1 VSSGFGHSVPTQ
13 GTLAIQTLRVVYT
26 DPRWAVNG
34 TGSLDPALAD
44 IERDIYRDDLE
55 LDFGIYENGAFVLEG
70 PRLLERVRHANGLM
84 VLRTRVGA
92 PLLEATGPKLRV
104 VCRQGVGF
112 DNLDL
117 PELKRRGIFAF
128 NVPDYCTPE
137 VSDHALALTL
147 ALERRIVKQNAHV
160 KGNRWR
166 TESGGE
172 PRRLGRHTFGI
183 VGFGR
188 IGRAVARK
196 AAVFYGKVQAYDPFV
211 STDAMA
217 GLGVERRATLEELL
231 ATSDV
236 VSIHTPLDDSTWH
249 LLDRKTLPAIKSGAL
264 LINTGR
270 GGVVEPD
277 AVLFAL
283 ESGQLGGYG
292 SDVFNP
298 EDPNADPVNKRLLDF
313 ENVVVTAHSAFW
325 SADSIRSIRTRI
337 AEEFRHV
344 LLTGD
349 PPRFGRLT

>member
-1 VSSGFGHSVPTQ
+1 
-13 GTLAIQTLRVVYT
+13 LRVVYT
-26 DPRWAVNG
+26 DPRWAVNTSG
-34 TGSLDPALAD
+34 TFDSGLAD
-44 IERDIYRDDLE
+44 IECGIYRDDVK
-55 LDFGIYENGAFVLEG
+55 LDFGIFENGTFLVDG
-70 PRLLERVRHANGLM
+70 PRLHERVRDANGLM
-84 VLRTRVGA
+84 VLRTQVGA
-92 PLLEATGPKLRV
+92 SLLDAIGPTLRV

-160 KGNRWR
+160 KGKSWR

-183 VGFGR
+183 VGLGR

-236 VSIHTPLDDSTWH
+236 VSIHTPLDDSTRH
-249 LLDRKTLPAIKSGAL
+249 LIDRKTLPAIKAGAL
-264 LINTGR
+264 LINTAR
-270 GGVVEPD
+270 GGIVEPE
-277 AVLFAL
+277 AEFEAL
-283 ESGQLGGYG
+283 ESGRLGGYG
-292 SDVFNP
+292 ADVFNP
-298 EDPNADPVNKRLLDF
+298 EDPNAHPTNKKLLDF

-325 SADSIRSIRTRI
+325 SGDSIRSIRTRI

-349 PPRFGRLT
+349 PPRFGRLC

>member
-1 VSSGFGHSVPTQ
+1 M
-13 GTLAIQTLRVVYT
+13 RVVYS

-34 TGSLDPALAD
+34 SGSLDPALAD
-44 IERDIYRDDLE
+44 IERGIYRDDIDLG
-55 LDFGIYENGAFVLEG
+55 FGIYENGRFIIDG
-70 PRLLERVRHANGLM
+70 PRLHERVRGANGLM
-84 VLRTRVGA
+84 VLRTQVDA
-92 PLLEATGPKLRV
+92 TLLDAAGPSLRV

-117 PELKRRGIFAF
+117 LELKRRGIFAF

-160 KGNRWR
+160 KGDRWR

-172 PRRLGRHTFGI
+172 PRRLGKHTFGI
-183 VGFGR
+183 IGLGR

-196 AAVFYGKVQAYDPFV
+196 AAVFYGRVQAYDPFV

-236 VSIHTPLDDSTWH
+236 VSIHTPLDELTRG
-249 LLDRKTLPAIKSGAL
+249 LIDRKTLPTIKPGAL
-264 LINTGR
+264 LINTAR
-270 GGVVEPD
+270 GGIVEPQ
-277 AVLFAL
+277 AVLEAL
-283 ESGQLGGYG
+283 EGGRLGGYG
-292 SDVFNP
+292 CDVFNP
-298 EDPNADPVNKRLLDF
+298 EDPNSDPVNRRMLPL

-344 LLTGD
+344 LLSGE
-349 PPRFGRLT
+349 PPRFGRLA

>member
-1 VSSGFGHSVPTQ
+1 
-13 GTLAIQTLRVVYT
+13 LRVVYS

-34 TGSLDPALAD
+34 NGSLDPALAD
-44 IERDIYRDDLE
+44 IERAIYRDDIE
-55 LDFGIYENGAFVLEG
+55 LRFGIYEDGAFIFDG
-70 PRLLERVRHANGLM
+70 PRLHERVGGADGLM
-84 VLRTRVGA
+84 VLRTQVGA
-92 PLLEATGPKLRV
+92 QLLDAAGPSLRV

-117 PELKRRGIFAF
+117 PELERRGIFAF

-137 VSDHALALTL
+137 VSDHTLALTL

-160 KGNRWR
+160 KGDRWR

-183 VGFGR
+183 IGLGR

-196 AAVFYGKVQAYDPFV
+196 AAAFYGKVQAYDPFV

-236 VSIHTPLDDSTWH
+236 VSIHTPLDESTRG
-249 LLDRKTLPAIKSGAL
+249 LIDQKTLPAIKPGAF
-264 LINTGR
+264 LINTAR
-270 GGVVEPD
+270 GGIVEPQ
-277 AVLFAL
+277 AVLEEL
-283 ESGQLGGYG
+283 ESGRLGGYG
-292 SDVFNP
+292 SDVFDP
-298 EDPNADPVNKRLLDF
+298 EDPNADPVNRKMLRF

-325 SADSIRSIRTRI
+325 SAASIRSIRTRI

-344 LLTGD
+344 LLSGE
-349 PPRFGRLT
+349 PPRFGRLV